1 MANGDGTDTASDA
14 TVLNA
19 ILAELKKANRPEG
32 SESDL
37 GGGRLG
43 GGSGFMSAEDRQ
55 KLLMVEKELA
65 TSEKDLIEI
74 NQKLAQIEYD
84 RAAQAEIDLKKTF
97 EPGVELTREQVEQLK
112 KLTDTT
118 DKAEKK
124 LKRLT
129 KAQKKLNEEQ
139 AKGIQAA
146 IVLKDSIFG
155 LSSGLS
161 KIVEVAGG
169 AAGDFKAF
177 SKEMFSLKSINKM
190 VTGGLLKLFDM
201 FMQVAFAADEAQSKF
216 RQNTGAGKEFNN
228 NLSAVRNNL
237 KQTGV
242 GFDEAS
248 KSLESLYGGMSSFT
262 RMSDGMQTK
271 VAGTVAVYD
280 QLGVSM
286 DVTTGI
292 MDHAVQSLGYDAQ
305 GSMDLV
311 KQLDD
316 TAVSLGKNISDVFA
330 DFASASKKLS
340 FYGTDMINV
349 FRKLE
354 MQSKDTGLSI
364 DEILG
369 LTEQFDTFEGA
380 GKAVGKLNALLGGPY
395 LNSIDMLNASEDE
408 RMEMMKEAMDMSG
421 TMFSDLSKYEQK
433 AFAAAMGTDVDT
445 LRKAMMGLTSE
456 EEEQIKVQEKAA
468 KRAAEAKSAM
478 EGLTLALQSLI
489 QENKGLTDGIMVGIR
504 TLAEWIIK
512 FKEGHDVTLILKNVM
527 IALVAI
533 KVLSWLG
540 SFISLMQ
547 KFKVVAGAVRIAQA
561 LWTAQTWLFTAAQTA
576 LTVAWNLS
584 PYVLI
589 TAALAGIALLVKHI
603 MNLREAGMSW
613 TEVLVDMG
621 KKVLAFSGPIGWIV
635 SLLGSF
641 IHRLTQGQSAMDA
654 LKNSAVEFANN
665 ISFGGLG
672 KLFGWGTNAERKAA
686 QDQAAAAKGLPS
698 PKKITDG
705 AILRSGQVTRIDDN
719 DTVLAGRP
727 GGGLSAALTQLMGTA
742 MPMNMA
748 SGAAGAMGSTF
759 LGKKAAQGFGI
770 LDMVK
775 NMALKSLFGPLLK
788 ETITN
793 PIVQALSGGTGDGA
807 GGINVTV
814 YIGQEEVDA
823 TIVKALDSPAGRA
836 SLLPWS
842 SAAPR

>member
-1 MANGDGTDTASDA
+1 MSDFDTLVTTLKAQTLKMDGLIEAIKEDKGDDSSGSGSRRGSGLSAGGDLAGDYDRQAASTENLVEKLKDLKEARGGLERDDERQLKQSSERLEAIKAIQDA
-14 TVLNA
+14 RGDPRAT
-19 ILAELKKANRPEG
+19 KKARRNLE
-32 SESDL
+32 
-37 GGGRLG
+37 
-43 GGSGFMSAEDRQ
+43 
-55 KLLMVEKELA
+55 
-65 TSEKDLIEI
+65 
-74 NQKLAQIEYD
+74 N
-84 RAAQAEIDLKKTF
+84 
-97 EPGVELTREQVEQLK
+97 
-112 KLTDTT
+112 
-118 DKAEKK
+118 
-124 LKRLT
+124 LT
-129 KAQKKLNEEQ
+129 KAQEEANQQVDEGANIAERYSGKL
-139 AKGIQAA
+139 
-146 IVLKDSIFG
+146 FG
-155 LSSGLS
+155 LSGQFGEMYS
-161 KIVEVAGG
+161 KW
-169 AAGDFKAF
+169 
-177 SKEMFSLKSINKM
+177 LPKSIDSWKEFGLTMRENVFSMKG
-190 VTGGLLKLFDM
+190 VTSGILKIADLFM
-201 FMQVAFAADEAQSKF
+201 SVAFAADEAQSKF

-242 GFDEAS
+242 GFDEAG

-395 LNSIDMLNASEDE
+395 LNSIDMLNATEAE

-445 LRKAMMGLTSE
+445 LRKAMVGLNSE

-489 QENKGLTDGIMVGIR
+489 EDNKDLTGGIMVGIR
-504 TLAEWIIK
+504 SFTEWITK

-527 IALVAI
+527 IALVAV

-540 SFISLMQ
+540 SFISLMK
-547 KFKVVAGAVRIAQA
+547 KFKVMAGIVRGAQI

-584 PYVLI
+584 PFVLI
-589 TAALAGIALLVKHI
+589 TAAVAGIALIIKHI

-613 TEVLVDMG
+613 TDVLVDMG
-621 KKVLAFSGPIGWIV
+621 KKILVFSGPIGMLI
-635 SLLGSF
+635 SFLGSF

-686 QDQAAAAKGLPS
+686 QDQAATAKGLPS

-727 GGGLSAALTQLMGTA
+727 GGGLAGALGQLMGGSMTGMLA
-742 MPMNMA
+742 GS
-748 SGAAGAMGSTF
+748 SGMGKGANPILGFLST
-759 LGKKAAQGFGI
+759 LANAKQDRERAEIMQ
-770 LDMVK
+770 MY
-775 NMALKSLFGPLLK
+775 GPLLK
-788 ETITN
+788 TAITD
-793 PIVQALSGGTGDGA
+793 PIVQALGGGTGDGA
-807 GGINVTV
+807 GGINVKV

-823 TIVKALDSPAGRA
+823 TVVKALNSPHGRSA
-836 SLLPWS
+836 MLPWS
-842 SAAPR
+842 PGAPR